1 MKNKLLILLLSFLFF
16 SKMSFA
22 EQFKFETSE
31 LEILNDGELI
41 YATKGK
47 ATSSDNNLEIDA
59 LEYEYSQ
66 KSNILKAKNG
76 TAYIKSDNI
85 KIIFKEIF
93 IDQNSQILTSE
104 QNVKIFDLKKNIII
118 ETNSIN
124 FDQKKKILKSSTT
137 STLRDNF
144 NNYFTTANFNY
155 NFFTKTFY

>member
-1 MKNKLLILLLSFLFF
+1 
-16 SKMSFA
+16 MSFA

-76 TAYIKSDNI
+76 TAYIKSDDI

-104 QNVKIFDLKKNIII
+104 QNVKIFDLKK
-118 ETNSIN
+118 
-124 FDQKKKILKSSTT
+124 KYHY
-137 STLRDNF
+137 RD
-144 NNYFTTANFNY
+144 
-155 NFFTKTFY
+155 KFY